1 MEKIRVL
8 LIEDNPGDARLVKE
22 MLDESRDLR
31 FGLECFSSLSSGL
44 TRIKESRPDVVL
56 LDLSLPDCRGRETLA
71 TARAEA
77 PEMPLVIL
85 TGLDDERLGLKLVKE
100 GAQDYLVKGEFD
112 SRLLSRSLYYS
123 IERKRAEKL
132 AAARDAA
139 LEASRLKSLF
149 LANMSHEIRTPMNAV
164 IGMTRLLLDT
174 QLSSKQR
181 ELTDTIWSSAKAL
194 LEIINDILDFSKIAS
209 GKLIFQE
216 IDVDVAEVTAS
227 AMALFAEQVQT
238 KKLAVASHIDADV
251 PRLMRGDPGRLRQVL
266 VNLIGNAIKFTDS
279 GEVIVTVDRE
289 TETDERV
296 ALRFVVTDTGS
307 GIPDEA
313 LHRLFQ
319 PFSQAD
325 SSTTRKYGGTGLGLA
340 ISAQLV
346 EGMGGRIGV
355 DSSPGKGSRFWFTV
369 NLRKQQL
376 RAPSALSEK
385 TQSTKDAE
393 IQNVSKL
400 SMYPFAEG
408 KPLHEPQLQSLLAQ
422 PADQNTSILV
432 VEDNPAN
439 QKVALWML
447 ETLGYRADL
456 VHNGL
461 EAVEAVS
468 RTSYGAVLMDCQMP
482 EMDGYEATRRIR
494 AAEGGSCHVTIIGM
508 TANALQGDREICLAA
523 GMDDYI
529 GKPVIIED
537 LAALLKKWTAL
548 ESANGRVDTRTL
560 LKAGP
565 LDASLKSNAE
575 ILDAELLETFRR
587 VKVPGAPN
595 LLCQLID
602 IFLADLPLRL
612 SAMKISLAA
621 SDAGLFREA
630 AHALKGGC
638 GSVGA
643 KRMLALCAELEAT
656 ARNGGLNGALPIL
669 QDLEDQAE
677 RIRLAFQ
684 VEKAATPAIS
694 N

>member
-376 RAPSALSEK
+376 RAPSAPSEK

-408 KPLHEPQLQSLLAQ
+408 KPLHESQLQSLLAQ

-508 TANALQGDREICLAA
+508 TANALQGDRKICLAA

>member
-227 AMALFAEQVQT
+227 AMALFAEQVQA

-289 TETDERV
+289 TETDERIV
-296 ALRFVVTDTGS
+296 LRFVVTDTGS

-422 PADQNTSILV
+422 PADQNISILV

-587 VKVPGAPN
+587 VKVLGAPN

-621 SDAGLFREA
+621 GDAGLFREA

-656 ARNGGLNGALPIL
+656 ARNGGLDGALPIL